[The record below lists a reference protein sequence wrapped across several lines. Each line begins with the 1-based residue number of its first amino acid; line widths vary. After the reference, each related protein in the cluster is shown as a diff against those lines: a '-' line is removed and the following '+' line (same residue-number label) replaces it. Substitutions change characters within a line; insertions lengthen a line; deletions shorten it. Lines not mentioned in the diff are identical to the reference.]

1 METPSNF
8 QDSSIDQN
16 IHAFVNLSEEICY
29 NINRLRFRSKEFMQ
43 NMASHI
49 HNNNDPN
56 NLWVSF
62 PELQRNVHYYSAS
75 NFTNFINF
83 LQENMITNQILQDF
97 TFPPKMNEGFIS
109 SFSRIIIENKSLG
122 LFDNPVKLRLEVP
135 SKFYYG
141 YYIESIPLKSIEN
154 LLIFIIFEEY
164 MILTTKMQ
172 ANSQETEKNLKPN
185 FVFEYN
191 DAKLIDCIP
200 FLSNLYNTILI
211 YPEQVNNNNEFPLYN
226 LYILLLSELIDENVN
241 QTKKEFN
248 VKNRTSMNLEVIPEK
263 KEKTTT
269 YLSSFGKYSK
279 KIPLIPAKYNNL
291 WNTHLQIPLKSI
303 ERLVSEMD
311 TNNDM
316 KVSLSDIIE
325 FSHRK
330 FIHLNEDVQNK

>member
-1 METPSNF
+1 METPSNY
-8 QDSSIDQN
+8 QDSSIEQN
-16 IHAFVNLSEEICY
+16 INAFVNLSEEICY

-62 PELQRNVHYYSAS
+62 PELQKNVHYYSAS
-75 NFTNFINF
+75 NLTNFINF

-109 SFSRIIIENKSLG
+109 GFSRIISENKGLG
-122 LFDNPVKLRLEVP
+122 LCDNPVKLRLEIP

-172 ANSQETEKNLKPN
+172 ANYQENEKNLRSN

-200 FLSNLYNTILI
+200 FLSNIYNTILI
-211 YPEQVNNNNEFPLYN
+211 YPEQINNNEHLLYN
-226 LYILLLSELIDENVN
+226 LYILLLSELVDENVN
-241 QTKKEFN
+241 QTKKDN
-248 VKNRTSMNLEVIPEK
+248 NIKNRTSMNLEVIPEK

-269 YLSSFGKYSK
+269 YLSSVGKYTK
-279 KIPLIPAKYNNL
+279 KIPLVPSKYDNL
-291 WNTHLQIPLKSI
+291 WSTHLQIPLKSI

-316 KVSLSDIIE
+316 KVTLRDIIE
-325 FSHRK
+325 FSHSK
-330 FIHLNEDVQNK
+330 FIHLNEDVPKK